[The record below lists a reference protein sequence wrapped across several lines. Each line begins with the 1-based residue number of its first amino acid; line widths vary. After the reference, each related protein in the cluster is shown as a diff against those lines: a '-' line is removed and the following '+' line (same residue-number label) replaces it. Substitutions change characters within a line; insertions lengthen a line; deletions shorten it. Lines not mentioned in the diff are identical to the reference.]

1 MKISMICYTL
11 TGQQTGEKLKKG
23 LEKEGNIVSLF
34 TKSKYIPDSIKG
46 SCGKWTGEQF
56 ETADS
61 IIFIGAAGIAVRS
74 IAPFIQSKKKDPAVL
89 VVDELGKQLPQ
100 TLRENLLWMCLQRKI
115 TVTFFE

>member
-11 TGQQTGEKLKKG
+11 TGQQTGEKLKRDWK
-23 LEKEGNIVSLF
+23 KEGNIVSFF

-74 IAPFIQSKKKDPAVL
+74 IAPFIP
-89 VVDELGKQLPQ
+89 KQKERPGCAGS
-100 TLRENLLWMCLQRKI
+100 R
-115 TVTFFE
+115 

>member
-23 LEKEGNIVSLF
+23 LEKEGNIVFLF

-74 IAPFIQSKKKDPAVL
+74 IAPFIQNKKKDPEISGSCYYSFSNDVCGVML
-89 VVDELGKQLPQ
+89 HSK
-100 TLRENLLWMCLQRKI
+100 RY
-115 TVTFFE
+115 

>member
-1 MKISMICYTL
+1 MKGKRMKISMICYTL

-61 IIFIGAAGIAVRS
+61 IIDVYKRQPLTGISSSR
-74 IAPFIQSKKKDPAVL
+74 
-89 VVDELGKQLPQ
+89 
-100 TLRENLLWMCLQRKI
+100 
-115 TVTFFE
+115 